1 MRVRSL
7 FRVLLA
13 PLLPVLLALGGCAQ
27 TATQG
32 PSALDRT
39 LEGLSFE
46 VPQAPELG
54 ERERAA
60 GGGPPTAQETRPQV
74 FLGQKVSPPPRPGGA
89 PVRRTPEGIQLNLQD
104 ADITEVAKVILGD
117 ILGVNFTIDPKVQGT
132 VTIASARPLA
142 ERDLL
147 GLLETVL
154 RMNGAALVDLGGSY
168 AVVPAE
174 RAIGRSEVVPLGGE
188 PPLLR
193 RGFGVAVVP
202 LRFISA
208 PTAANLIQPLVSRPE
223 DIRIDE
229 GRNILIIAADGIER
243 QYVVDTLTSL
253 DVDWMAG
260 RSVGLFPLKR
270 STPEAIIPE
279 LEAVLLPPR
288 IAGEEPLIRFLPVKR
303 LNAVLAI
310 GSDPQQIVRVETWV
324 GRLDR
329 GNTVGV
335 QFYVYEVKNV
345 PAEEMAKLLNAALA
359 DIEKLEAAGSVVA
372 AAPPEA
378 GPVEA
383 GPAERPDTALA
394 GETPAAAGTGTAKA
408 GLLRTVK
415 IVADKA
421 TNKLLIRATPQIYDM
436 IEATLR
442 RLDRPALQVLIEA
455 TIVEVLL
462 TDQLRYGVQ
471 YFLDTANLRA
481 GFNTTGPAGT
491 VPKTGLEPLG
501 LLPGFNF
508 IYTGA
513 NANITIQALSKITK
527 LRVLSSPS
535 VVVENNREARL
546 NVGDDVPVVTR
557 SSVSVTDP
565 NAPIVNNV
573 EYRSTGVILS
583 VKPRI
588 NSEGVVSLSISQEVS
603 RLATTGVQTLNN
615 NPVIQQ
621 RKIASRVNVRS
632 GQTVV
637 LGGLIQDNDTRN
649 KEKVPLL
656 GDIPVLG
663 ELFSSTNNTT
673 ARTELLVFITPRVV
687 RNAEDARA
695 VSEELRSRMRAF
707 APPKT
712 PKPSEKAPEPPP
724 PSHPLLPSGSVP
736 AAPDPAPTVQAP
748 TEDPVSAPVAEAGVA
763 NAAALQPAIVE
774 EPIAARA
781 EPASWQG
788 LRVATVDV
796 RPPRYRHKPGRA
808 FRPVMRPDALAAS
821 F

>member
-7 FRVLLA
+7 LRVLAA
-13 PLLPVLLALGGCAQ
+13 PLLPVMLALGGCAQ
-27 TATQG
+27 TTTPG

-39 LEGLSFE
+39 LEDLSFE
-46 VPQAPELG
+46 VPQAPALG
-54 ERERAA
+54 EKETAA
-60 GGGPPTAQETRPQV
+60 GGGQPTAQEARPQV
-74 FLGQKVSPPPRPGGA
+74 YLGQKVPLPPRPGGA

-104 ADITEVAKVILGD
+104 ADITEVAKVVLGD

-154 RMNGAALVDLGGSY
+154 RMHGAALVDLGGSY

-174 RAIGRSEVVPLGGE
+174 AAIGRSEVVPLGGE

-229 GRNILIIAADGIER
+229 GRNILIVAADGIER

-270 STPEAIIPE
+270 STPEAMIPE

-288 IAGEEPLIRFLPVKR
+288 IPGEEPLIRFLPVKR

-310 GSDPQQIVRVETWV
+310 GNDPQQIVRVETWV

-359 DIEKLEAAGSVVA
+359 DIEKLEAAGGVVA
-372 AAPPEA
+372 AASEGGAVEGGPMEA
-378 GPVEA
+378 GP
-383 GPAERPDTALA
+383 GAELPDMALA
-394 GETPAAAGTGTAKA
+394 GETPAAAETGGAKA

-471 YFLDTANLRA
+471 YFLDTGNVRA
-481 GFNTTGPAGT
+481 GFNTTGPAGA
-491 VPKTGLEPLG
+491 VPKTGLEPLA

-621 RKIASRVNVRS
+621 RKITSRVNVRS

-707 APPKT
+707 APSKT
-712 PKPSEKAPEPPP
+712 PAPPEKAPEPPP
-724 PSHPLLPSGSVP
+724 PSRPLLPSGSDDVMP
-736 AAPDPAPTVQAP
+736 PQ
-748 TEDPVSAPVAEAGVA
+748 E
-763 NAAALQPAIVE
+763 L
-774 EPIAARA
+774 
-781 EPASWQG
+781 
-788 LRVATVDV
+788 VDLV
-796 RPPRYRHKPGRA
+796 GWLKTQRTAKPNR
-808 FRPVMRPDALAAS
+808 
-821 F
+821 

>member
-7 FRVLLA
+7 LRVLVA

-27 TATQG
+27 TTPG

-46 VPQAPELG
+46 VPQAPALG
-54 ERERAA
+54 ETETAA
-60 GGGPPTAQETRPQV
+60 AVGQPTAREARPQV
-74 FLGQKVSPPPRPGGA
+74 YLGQKVPLPPRRGGA

-104 ADITEVAKVILGD
+104 ADITEVAKVVLGD

-132 VTIASARPLA
+132 VTIATARPLA

-154 RMNGAALVDLGGSY
+154 RMQGAALVDLGGSY
-168 AVVPAE
+168 AVVPVEA
-174 RAIGRSEVVPLGGE
+174 AIGRSEVVPLGGE

-208 PTAANLIQPLVSRPE
+208 LTAANLVQPLVSRPE

-229 GRNILIIAADGIER
+229 GRNILILAADGVER

-260 RSVGLFPLKR
+260 RSVGLFPLQQ

-288 IAGEEPLIRFLPVKR
+288 APGEEPLIRFLPVKR

-310 GSDPQQIVRVETWV
+310 GNDPQQIVRVETWV

-372 AAPPEA
+372 AASEGGAVEGGPTEA
-378 GPVEA
+378 GPD
-383 GPAERPDTALA
+383 AELPGVALA
-394 GETPAAAGTGTAKA
+394 GETSAAPATGAEA

-471 YFLDTANLRA
+471 YFLDTGNVRA
-481 GFNTTGPAGT
+481 GFNTTGTAGT
-491 VPKTGLEPLG
+491 VAKTALEPLAV
-501 LLPGFNF
+501 LPGFNF

-656 GDIPVLG
+656 GDIPILG
-663 ELFSSTNNTT
+663 ELFGSTNNTT

-687 RNAEDARA
+687 RNPEDARA

-707 APPKT
+707 APSKPPT
-712 PKPSEKAPEPPP
+712 PPEKAPEPPP
-724 PSHPLLPSGSVP
+724 PSRPLLPSGSALP
-736 AAPDPAPTVQAP
+736 APDATPTVQAP
-748 TEDPVSAPVAEAGVA
+748 TEDPVPAPVARAG
-763 NAAALQPAIVE
+763 LRL
-774 EPIAARA
+774 ARA
-781 EPASWQG
+781 
-788 LRVATVDV
+788 RV
-796 RPPRYRHKPGRA
+796 RPPNRRRGPSRS
-808 FRPVMRPDALAAS
+808 FRPGMRPDAPFPS